1 MNLRGSLT
9 FVAVAVVIA
18 VGCGSSDDSIF
29 TDPNATNDS
38 GVGPGPFGPGAA
50 GGADAH
56 PCTNLC
62 LKQTPC
68 TGGGTTS
75 LSGIVKDPAGKVPL
89 YNVLV
94 YVPNAPVA
102 AIAIDVMTEWW
113 NQHPLHA
120 SASLAGAAARGAIVP
135 LVRRHPAVV
144 LGVAAIAGAVLVR
157 SRAWRWLLR
166 PALVAG
172 IASQIASRFL
182 SRAATVQIVNSR

>member
-1 MNLRGSLT
+1 MSAQPPESDAGHIPTFEASDAETGASARERLAQSRQRMSYWLLDEEHAASEPGSDP
-9 FVAVAVVIA
+9 
-18 VGCGSSDDSIF
+18 GS
-29 TDPNATNDS
+29 TNDS
-38 GVGPGPFGPGAA
+38 HRPHDSVG
-50 GGADAH
+50 
-56 PCTNLC
+56 N
-62 LKQTPC
+62 
-68 TGGGTTS
+68 
-75 LSGIVKDPAGKVPL
+75 
-89 YNVLV
+89 
-94 YVPNAPVA
+94 PVA